1 MKLTRIQ
8 IETVKSL
15 CWLFAGFFITMPYF
29 SLGGINLYNWA
40 LILYLVIV
48 VFQGKFFYRK
58 EAISLYIFFFLL
70 IISSLLS
77 VTIVSSEWSTVS
89 LSTVVKSA
97 LVMMAILL
105 FSSEKDISIARY
117 ELLKGLFYA
126 AIAHVIWMLF
136 QYIAYHAGGVDLN
149 YLLFG
154 KQSPIQNGTI
164 ALTGLT
170 WERAS
175 TVCALL
181 FGGIYTDKTFFKL
194 LFIIGIFMTSSRT
207 GIIMLSVVIIYN
219 TIAYLSKKKYHIN
232 LKISFPALVIMIV
245 TIALLIVILQNDAIQ
260 KNLDYTI
267 VRFERIFTGGDDYTS
282 TAVDGHILYYQ
293 WLLPALKMIPTR
305 ELLFGCGTN
314 ISGWVYATYFGR
326 FPGLAPWSIE
336 TDFLAIIFG
345 NGIVGTIAYYY
356 NFIKL
361 FIKQRNTK
369 LKKIIL
375 SIFVG
380 TFFYGFLA
388 SSLSLIIMVLCIS
401 FKQDELLEKSSLEP
415 EL

>member
-1 MKLTRIQ
+1 MKFIK
-8 IETVKSL
+8 IETIKRL
-15 CWLFAGFFITMPYF
+15 CWVFTGLFITMPYF

-40 LILYLVIV
+40 LILYLIIVIS
-48 VFQGKFFYRK
+48 QGKLFYRK
-58 EAISLYIFFFLL
+58 EAISLYILFVLL

-77 VTIVSSEWSTVS
+77 TTIVPFEWSVVS

-97 LVMMAILL
+97 VVMMAILF
-105 FSSEKDISIARY
+105 FSSEKDISVARN

-126 AIAHVIWMLF
+126 AIAHLIWMSF
-136 QYIAYHAGGVDLN
+136 QYVAYHTGGVDLN
-149 YLLFG
+149 YLVFG
-154 KQSPIQNGTI
+154 KQSPRQNGAI

-175 TVCALL
+175 TICALL
-181 FGGIYTDKTFFKL
+181 FGGIYTDKAIFKL
-194 LFIIGIFMTSSRT
+194 LFVIGIFMTSSRT
-207 GIIMLSVVIIYN
+207 GIIMLSVVILYDIV
-219 TIAYLSKKKYHIN
+219 AYLSKREYHVN
-232 LKISFPALVIMIV
+232 FNISFPALVITLV
-245 TIALLIVILQNDAIQ
+245 TIVLLIVILQNDAVQ
-260 KNLDYTI
+260 KNIDYTI
-267 VRFERIFTGGDDYTS
+267 IRFQRVFTGGDDYTS

-293 WLLPALKMIPTR
+293 WFWPALKMIPTR

-326 FPGLAPWSIE
+326 FPELAPWSIE

-345 NGIVGTIAYYY
+345 NGIIGAIAYYY

-361 FIKQRNTK
+361 FVKQKNTK

-388 SSLSLIIMVLCIS
+388 SSLSLIIMVLCVS
-401 FKQDELLEKSSLEP
+401 FNSDPALEKRTFETQL
-415 EL
+415 